1 MTDKESTVFKLAS
14 LNYTSEDYKNTPTQN
29 NIKVSLTRKLTTI
42 KVIILMS
49 SNQYFYRKIMSRVL

>member
-42 KVIILMS
+42 KVIIIMS
-49 SNQYFYRKIMSRVL
+49 SNQ